1 MKKNF
6 LFLGFWIPQ
15 DEVSKI
21 FLEDKFPAIQ
31 THKFILNFIKGI
43 ENEDSIECTYIFAK
57 AVSDYPYFN
66 KKKIEKQ
73 KIKEKILN
81 KTLDI
86 ELIPFRNTSILKIVT
101 RFFWGFYFS
110 LKNYLKVKNKGG
122 VIVYS
127 VHVPFLLVG
136 YLISKIFKM
145 QLIGIWTDPPSIL
158 NERESYIK
166 SKLRKIELKLS
177 KILMKKFDKTIVLT
191 KYLAEEFNP
200 GKPYLVLEGIID
212 KLEVCKE
219 KIEKNNHEIKIVYTG
234 SLVKRYGIENIVK
247 AFQLIKKEN
256 IVLEIY
262 GRGEY
267 EEELKNISKV
277 NSKIKYF
284 GFIDNKKILNIQRK
298 ANFLIN
304 ARDTRENYTKYS
316 FPSKMMEYMMSGT
329 PIITTILDGFPDE
342 YKEHLI
348 CLKNNSPEEIAKKI
362 LEVSKWTLQEQNQF
376 GDKAKKFILSKSYI
390 EQGKKIVQFIDKQ

>member
-101 RFFWGFYFS
+101 RFFWSFYFS

-304 ARDTRENYTKYS
+304 ARDTRESYTKYS

-329 PIITTILDGFPDE
+329 PIITTILDGFPNE
-342 YKEHLI
+342 YKDYLI
-348 CLKNNSPEEIAKKI
+348 CLKNNSSEEIAKKI
-362 LEVSKWTLQEQNQF
+362 LEVSKWTIQEQIQF
-376 GDKAKKFILSKSYI
+376 GDRAKKFILSKSYI
-390 EQGKKIVQFIDKQ
+390 EQGKKIVQFIEK